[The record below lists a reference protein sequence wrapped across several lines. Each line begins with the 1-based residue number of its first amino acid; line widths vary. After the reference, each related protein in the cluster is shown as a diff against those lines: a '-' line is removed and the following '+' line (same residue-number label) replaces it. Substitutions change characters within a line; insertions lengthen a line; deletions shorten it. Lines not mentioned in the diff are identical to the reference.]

1 VVLVHLLITAAL
13 AADPLPLV
21 TLGGGVVMGPG
32 APAPAPAATVAEP
45 APAAAPAPAPAL
57 APMPGGW
64 VPVLADCLE
73 ERAPQRFTVI
83 DRASL
88 GATVSQIRAHLGEVR
103 ALGPAWVVVT
113 LGGAEMGEQK
123 GLRAELEGFVAEVGV
138 GRVVLVGLVPVT
150 VDGAEP
156 AVQASADARAA
167 RWNKLLD
174 EVASRVAAQGAGV
187 VHVDLWSQWPKDAAG
202 RAALSTRSGA
212 LTDQGLARVAAAV
225 CDVVL
230 AKP

>member
-1 VVLVHLLITAAL
+1 VLVHLLITAAL

-32 APAPAPAATVAEP
+32 PSTPAATAVPDPAPAPV
-45 APAAAPAPAPAL
+45 
-57 APMPGGW
+57 PGGW
-64 VPVLADCLE
+64 VPVLADCLQ

-88 GATVSQIRAHLGEVR
+88 GATMAQIRAHLAEVR

-113 LGGAEMGEQK
+113 LGGTEAGERS

-156 AVQASADARAA
+156 AVQASVDERVAK
-167 RWNKLLD
+167 WNKLLD
-174 EVASRVAAQGAGV
+174 EVATKGGAAV

-230 AKP
+230 ARQ

>member
-13 AADPLPLV
+13 AADPLTLV
-21 TLGGGVVMGPG
+21 TLGGGVVMGPP
-32 APAPAPAATVAEP
+32 APAPAPVP
-45 APAAAPAPAPAL
+45 APSITAAPDPA
-57 APMPGGW
+57 PGGW
-64 VPVLADCLE
+64 VPVLADCLQ

-88 GATVSQIRAHLGEVR
+88 GATVAQIRTHLAEVR
-103 ALGPAWVVVT
+103 ALGPAWVVIT
-113 LGGAEMGEQK
+113 LGGAEVGEQ
-123 GLRAELEGFVAEVGV
+123 GGVRAELEGFVAEVGV

-150 VDGAEP
+150 VTGAEP
-156 AVQASADARAA
+156 AAQASVDERVAK
-167 RWNKLLD
+167 WNKVLD
-174 EVASRVAAQGAGV
+174 EVATRVAGQGAAV

-230 AKP
+230 ARQ